1 MSIFDKKVVDFRT
14 RDQKVH
20 DAKVALVNG
29 WNNFAGFVR
38 DNKDV
43 IVIVAP
49 AAAVAIGSA
58 GKVISKA
65 IDAYAVNK
73 EIKDINTRIYDH
85 SLGKYARL
93 KRPLTAKES
102 LTIEERRAAGEKL
115 HTILNDMG
123 LLK

>member
-14 RDQKVH
+14 KDQKVH
-20 DAKVALVNG
+20 DAKVAIANG

-43 IVIVAP
+43 LVLVVPVAT
-49 AAAVAIGSA
+49 VAIGSA
-58 GKVISKA
+58 GKAVSKA
-65 IDAYAVNK
+65 IGAYITNK
-73 EIKDINTRIYDH
+73 ELNDINTRIYDH